1 MKRLPQ
7 YFLQG
12 LIIITPAAL
21 TLWVCWWVV
30 STVDSILPIG
40 IPGAGLLVTLVAIT
54 VVGALASS
62 IVTRGMVS
70 ALDKLLE
77 RLPFVRLLY
86 TSTKDLLNAFVGE
99 QRRFNRPVRAR
110 FDAAGQVWTLGFV
123 TAEGADRLGMPGFVA
138 VYVPQAYNFAGNLII
153 LPRAHVEPIEAD
165 AAEMMAFIVSG
176 GVSGSADRIARK

>member
-40 IPGAGLLVTLVAIT
+40 IPGAGILVTLVAIT
-54 VVGALASS
+54 LVGALASS

-86 TSTKDLLNAFVGE
+86 TSTKDLLGSD
-99 QRRFNRPVRAR
+99 RR
-110 FDAAGQVWTLGFV
+110 G
-123 TAEGADRLGMPGFVA
+123 
-138 VYVPQAYNFAGNLII
+138 
-153 LPRAHVEPIEAD
+153 
-165 AAEMMAFIVSG
+165 
-176 GVSGSADRIARK
+176 